1 MKWEEGREGGREGR
15 RKSKDTRTE
24 AEAGFVESR
33 IFGDLQRVK
42 KHEGVQLHQKSDKEE
57 DDDL

>member
-1 MKWEEGREGGREGR
+1 MGGGEGG
-15 RKSKDTRTE
+15 RKSKDARTE

-33 IFGDLQRVK
+33 IFGNLQRVK